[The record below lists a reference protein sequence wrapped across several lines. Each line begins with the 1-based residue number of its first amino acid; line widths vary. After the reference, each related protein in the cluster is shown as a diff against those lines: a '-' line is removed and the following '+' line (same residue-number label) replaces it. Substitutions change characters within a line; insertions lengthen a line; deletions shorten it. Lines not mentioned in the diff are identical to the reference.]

1 MIIMVVKTMGEIC
14 CTTIITDTDFGTKI
28 GVLLKQNPENMV
40 IALVSGRWKGLEE
53 TVSGSP

>member
-1 MIIMVVKTMGEIC
+1 MGEIC
-14 CTTIITDTDFGTKI
+14 CTTIITDTDFGTKS

-40 IALVSGRWKGLEE
+40 IAVMSGSWKGLEE

>member
-1 MIIMVVKTMGEIC
+1 MGDTC
-14 CTTIITDTDFGTKI
+14 CTTIISDTDFGTKS

-40 IALVSGRWKGLEE
+40 IAVVSGSWKGLEE